1 MVRANSLFLLI
12 ASATFLTA
20 NAQAQDSTSGT
31 KAVQISVAYGD
42 LDLDKLADARILFS
56 RMEEAAKR
64 ACGPKPSHHPL
75 YGVIPEG
82 LKQTYKEC
90 RALAL
95 GDAVARLDAP
105 QVSRVYAESHQ
116 TKPNDVA
123 RR

>member
-20 NAQAQDSTSGT
+20 NAQAQDPTPGT
-31 KAVQISVAYGD
+31 KTAHVSVAYGD

-56 RMEEAAKR
+56 RLEEATKH
-64 ACGPKPSHHPL
+64 ACGPKPSQHPL

-90 RALAL
+90 RAKAL

-105 QVSRVYAESHQ
+105 LLSRVYAESHKV
-116 TKPNDVA
+116 KPNDVA
-123 RR
+123 NR